1 MGKLWP
7 WDGSA
12 LSYYSFS
19 KDSNS
24 TDYFFATTKFNP
36 VKIKPKTLNYK
47 LMELPKYF
55 IVKRDA
61 SNPLWQK
68 YIDWLNKTYG
78 SNWVGDTPDSYY
90 GYDGNED
97 FGGTEI
103 WPIPNRFENN
113 PTVLTLEQWDEIVNG
128 FKLPEIWAIK
138 QSISEEACEW
148 FKVFSGTRTADI
160 GGNYEYMVYYSN
172 QNKAEFFDTLPKN
185 CVEITIEQFKKYVLK
200 QDNMKKY
207 IIEEL
212 KTNEKLLVYIETK
225 EQFHKIVK
233 HCGQFVSGFYGKCCY
248 SIVKRSYS
256 GSSTKTDVGSYD
268 TDSIIVTFDQIDFK
282 EKVVAYKTIK
292 KMPGLPVGTMFVKYK
307 DPYWMST
314 SYELRLT
321 SNELKDTEFFEP
333 IYETIP
339 VIDIRGY
346 VAKFDFKKRTV
357 SFGCQTYTE
366 QFVNS
371 LVDFS
376 EDSGLRIDEFDKI
389 KQVFE
394 VFKNN

>member
-1 MGKLWP
+1 
-7 WDGSA
+7 
-12 LSYYSFS
+12 
-19 KDSNS
+19 
-24 TDYFFATTKFNP
+24 
-36 VKIKPKTLNYK
+36 
-47 LMELPKYF
+47 MELPKYF

-61 SNPLWQK
+61 SNLLWQK
-68 YIDWLNKTYG
+68 YIDWLNETYG
-78 SNWVGDTPDSYY
+78 SNWAGDTPDSYY
-90 GYDGNED
+90 GYDGNEY

-103 WPIPNRFENN
+103 WPIPHKFENN
-113 PTVLTLEQWDEIVNG
+113 PTILTLEQWDEMVNG

-148 FKVFSGTRTADI
+148 FKRFPNTSSANVKGS
-160 GGNYEYMVYYSN
+160 YEYMVYFSN
-172 QNKAEFFDTLPKN
+172 QNRTKFFVELPEN

-207 IIEEL
+207 TIEEL

-233 HCGQFVSGFYGKCCY
+233 HCGQFVSGYYGKHCY
-248 SIVKRSYS
+248 NIVQRTYS
-256 GSSTKTDVGSYD
+256 TTSTKTDVGSYD
-268 TDSIIVTFDQIDFK
+268 EDSIIVTFDQIDFR

-292 KMPGLPVGTMFVKYK
+292 RMPGLPVGTKFTN
-307 DPYWMST
+307 DGGGWAS
-314 SYELRLT
+314 EDGEWGF
-321 SNELKDTEFFEP
+321 NDDEIIDTEFFEP
-333 IYETIP
+333 VYETIP
-339 VIDIRGY
+339 VIYIKGY

>member
-19 KDSNS
+19 KDNNS
-24 TDYFFATTKFNP
+24 TDYFFANTKFNP

-61 SNPLWQK
+61 SNPLWKK

-78 SNWVGDTPDSYY
+78 SDWTGNTLEYYY
-90 GYDGNED
+90 GYDGSRGY
-97 FGGTEI
+97 GGTDV
-103 WPIPNRFENN
+103 WPDISRFKNN
-113 PTVLTLEQWDEIVNG
+113 PTILTLEQWDEIVNG

-148 FKVFSGTRTADI
+148 FSKFKATRSAKI
-160 GGNYEYMVYYSN
+160 EGSYEYMVYFSN
-172 QNKAEFFDTLPKN
+172 QNRTEFFNELPEN

-207 IIEEL
+207 TIEEL
-212 KTNEKLLVYIETK
+212 RTNEKLLVYIETA
-225 EQFHKIVK
+225 EQFRKIVN

-248 SIVKRSYS
+248 NIAKRSYS
-256 GSSTKTDVGSYD
+256 SSSTKTDVGSYY

-282 EKVVAYKTIK
+282 DKIIAYKTIK
-292 KMPGLPVGTMFVKYK
+292 RMPGLPVGTKFTNDGGGWVSE
-307 DPYWMST
+307 DGEWSF
-314 SYELRLT
+314 
-321 SNELKDTEFFEP
+321 NDDVINDTEFFEP
-333 IYETIP
+333 VYETIP
-339 VIDIRGY
+339 IIDIRGY
-346 VAKFDFKKRTV
+346 VAKFDFKERTV

-366 QFVNS
+366 QFVNN
-371 LVDFS
+371 LVDFNKN
-376 EDSGLRIDEFDKI
+376 SGLRIDEFDKI